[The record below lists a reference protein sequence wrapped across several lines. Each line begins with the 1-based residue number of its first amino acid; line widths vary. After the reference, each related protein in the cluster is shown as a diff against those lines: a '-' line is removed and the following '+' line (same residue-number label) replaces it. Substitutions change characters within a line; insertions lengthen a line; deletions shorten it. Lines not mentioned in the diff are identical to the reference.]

1 MQPMLPSNVLAAMLM
16 GMASGALRSPHIT
29 DDNRL
34 HRDRARDGSP
44 EANERIAAAQAK
56 RARKLAR
63 SAGGG
68 GVE

>member
-1 MQPMLPSNVLAAMLM
+1 MQRMLPSNVLAAILI
-16 GMASGALRSPHIT
+16 GMAAGELRSPYIT
-29 DDNRL
+29 DDNRT

-63 SAGGG
+63 SVLAM
-68 GVE
+68 E